1 MASRII
7 SKSNISASA
16 VSTAENPLRRPQSQ
30 GLQARHIQKA
40 VRSGAV
46 ALSLLFSTVV
56 VRAEPTLAEIGAV
69 LAHKTFID
77 LTQTLSETSP
87 VWEGFPEPKI
97 AVARRPD
104 GTPYTIAHDGFRANI
119 FAMVGQSG
127 THIDPPAH
135 FSPDGATLDR
145 LALHD
150 MILPL
155 VVFDATPFLK
165 DDPAHAFSRQDLDAW
180 ERAHGRV
187 PEGAFVA
194 LRTDMSKDFA
204 TDPAR
209 FKRYPFPGWSRET
222 VQFLVEERGIKAIG
236 HESLDS
242 DVTESME
249 TESYIL
255 KSGRYQIEVMANLDR
270 VPATGALIVV
280 SFARIKDGLGFPA
293 RVFAILP

>member
-16 VSTAENPLRRPQSQ
+16 VSTAENRRRSLQGE
-30 GLQARHIQKA
+30 GLQARRIQRA
-40 VRSGAV
+40 ARPGAA
-46 ALSLLFSTVV
+46 ALSLMFSIVA

-77 LTQTLSETSP
+77 LTQTLSEISP

-97 AVARRPD
+97 APARRPD
-104 GTPYTIAHDGFRANI
+104 GTPYTIARDGFRANV

-155 VVFDATPFLK
+155 VVFDSTSFLK
-165 DDPAHAFSRQDLDAW
+165 DDPTHAFSLQDLEAW
-180 ERAHGRV
+180 ERVHGRV
-187 PEGAFVA
+187 PAGAFAA
-194 LRTDMSKDFA
+194 LRTDMSKDFE

-209 FKRYPFPGWSRET
+209 FKRNPFPGWSRET

-249 TESYIL
+249 TETYIL
-255 KSGRYQIEVMANLDR
+255 KSGHYQIEVMANLDR

-280 SFARIKDGLGFPA
+280 SVAKIKDGFGFPA

>member
-16 VSTAENPLRRPQSQ
+16 VSIAENTRHCLPGEGIKARQ
-30 GLQARHIQKA
+30 LQRVARLGVA
-40 VRSGAV
+40 
-46 ALSLLFSTVV
+46 ALSLLFSTVAV
-56 VRAEPTLAEIGAV
+56 WAEPTLAEIGAV

-97 AVARRPD
+97 AAARRPD
-104 GTPYTIAHDGFRANI
+104 DTPYTITHDGFRANA
-119 FAMVGQSG
+119 FAMIGQSG

-135 FSPDGATLDR
+135 FSPNGATLDR

-165 DDPAHAFSRQDLDAW
+165 DNPAHAFSLQDLEAW
-180 ERAHGRV
+180 ERAHGQV

-209 FKRYPFPGWSRET
+209 FKRNPFPGWSVET
-222 VQFLVEERGIKAIG
+222 VQFLVEKRRIKAIG
-236 HESLDS
+236 HESLDA

-255 KSGRYQIEVMANLDR
+255 KSGHYQIEVMANLDR

-280 SFARIKDGLGFPA
+280 SFAKIKDGLGFPA